1 MASDNLLRFFCRS
14 EKAVDRNGQRVFR
27 KDFVVKGAKRRLRRS
42 KTLDNKIL
50 SKLFAAIAI
59 DGVLRPRSSTD

>member
-1 MASDNLLRFFCRS
+1 VHFSYRS

-59 DGVLRPRSSTD
+59 DGVLRA